1 MTDLPAPQH
10 GAEAVIADYF
20 TAVTAQDVNLL
31 GDLFTPDAVLESGVT
46 HLEGRDEVLSY
57 YISNTFTFPDFH
69 PTPGP
74 LTVEDN
80 GQRVSVDIEVRLG
93 GHTSRVHDVFE
104 LVDGRIRRITITGF
118 DDALRTADRT
128 TDRTTDRTASEP

>member
-1 MTDLPAPQH
+1 MTDLPSPQQ

-20 TAVTAQDVNLL
+20 IAVTAQDVSLL
-31 GDLFTPDAVLESGVT
+31 ENLFTPDAVLESGAT
-46 HLEGRDEVLSY
+46 HLEGRDKVLSY
-57 YISNTFTFPDFH
+57 YIANTFTFPDFR

-74 LTVEDN
+74 LTVEDD
-80 GQRVSVDIEVRLG
+80 GRRVSVDIEVRLG

-118 DDALRTADRT
+118 DDALRSADRSS
-128 TDRTTDRTASEP
+128 SES